1 MVRKARLQS
10 RGVGAGLFEMIRG
23 LLERSGARHTIA
35 SIRTDN
41 MPRLACHARAGF
53 ALTDRR
59 VVRRNHRRFSLV

>member
-10 RGVGAGLFEMIRG
+10 RGVGAGLYEMTRD